1 MKDKIE
7 YIYSVAVYQ
16 KYLTRLGE
24 MIISSPRF
32 CGKAASCLCRL
43 LVKRTPLKHGYLHW
57 PNKVEMALNTI
68 QSINQSFNQNMKCIL
83 LLVVICASLQQSRAT
98 FRVYFISLWLIR
110 GNICRK
116 RERFAKITSAIR
128 HELFSRTFPF

>member
-68 QSINQSFNQNMKCIL
+68 QSIIQPKHEMHFAVGCYLCKL
-83 LLVVICASLQQSRAT
+83 TAVK
-98 FRVYFISLWLIR
+98 
-110 GNICRK
+110 GNI
-116 RERFAKITSAIR
+116 
-128 HELFSRTFPF
+128 